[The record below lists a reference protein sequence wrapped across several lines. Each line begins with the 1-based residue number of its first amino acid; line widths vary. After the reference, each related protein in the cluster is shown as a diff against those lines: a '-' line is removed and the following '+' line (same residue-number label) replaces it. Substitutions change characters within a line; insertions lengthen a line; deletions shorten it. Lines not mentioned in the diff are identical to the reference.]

1 MNFWNIARPE
11 ESPVLKKTLSIMRLT
26 TLFSIACSLQISASV
41 YSQETKLSLDVN
53 NQTIKEVLFK
63 IEKQSG
69 FRFIYES
76 EKVNLNKKVSVHVK
90 EQTVETILKRLFEQE
105 GIKYEITENNFI
117 LINPS
122 TKNEKAAPSSQAVLQ
137 KKNLVKG
144 VVTDENGEPIIGA
157 NVVEKGT
164 TNGTVTDLDGKF
176 TMEVSENGV
185 LQISYIGYAMTELRP
200 GKEANL
206 NVKLREDALQMDE
219 VVVVGYGTVKR
230 ANLGG
235 AVSTADA
242 KAFESRPVQNAA
254 QALQGEVPGLT
265 ITRAGGAP
273 GSDMT
278 MKVRDVSSINGVLQI
293 SYIGYAMTELRPG
306 KEANLNVKLREDALQ
321 MDEVVVV
328 GYGTVKRANL
338 GGAVSTAD
346 AKAFE
351 SRPVQNAAQALQ
363 GEVPGLTITRAGGA
377 PGSDMTMKVRDVS
390 SINGGTPLVLIDGAE
405 GNINMINPSD
415 IENISVLK
423 DGTAA
428 IYGARASDG
437 VILVTTK
444 SGKRNQKTS
453 VAFDA
458 YYSIK
463 TPALLRKPANLL
475 QHAEM
480 ALEITDGSFTPEYT
494 RDQLDL
500 IRQNS
505 DLVLTDAEWGRW
517 TGYPQFF
524 KDQDWNDML
533 IGNGNM
539 QNYNVNISGG
549 GERYSYMLSLGHQ
562 REEGIPKFG
571 EDVNKRYF
579 VRAKSSVEIFK
590 NLTYDLNLAYEASNR
605 DYSSGLTEGQN
616 IWELIYKTRSWTPM
630 YNPSGT
636 FYTFEGFDNPAQV
649 LEDGGMVNK
658 TTGNITVNNQL
669 RWKVIDGLQLVGQAV
684 IRKYDQDENV
694 TNKKIINYDWDN
706 NEVREKR
713 TPNSAERRYQKTLSK
728 NFTLY
733 ADYKKNFNDR
743 HDLSVMVGTSHE
755 SENYDRFT
763 AKRIN
768 FDQQENM
775 SLQLGSAQDQ
785 NAWSE
790 GNQWTINSFFSRV
803 NYTFANKYV
812 IEGTIRADG
821 SSRFDPDHR
830 WGWFPGVNAAW
841 RVGEEGFMKRLGWF
855 EDLKVRASYGEMGN
869 QSGIGLYDYIQ
880 LISLS
885 NDYYP
890 FGAGVKGQMAT
901 SGNIISTSR
910 TWETIQTTNVGFD
923 FSTLNNRLY
932 GSFDY
937 FWKENKNML
946 IPKTYPSMLGADAPS
961 TNSGHLSIHG
971 WEISLGWRD
980 QIKDFS
986 YSVRFNISD
995 AKNKVVDRVG
1005 SNLIKLGNN
1014 ETPTGYPLNSYFGY
1028 EFDGIIQNEQELEAY
1043 KSRFSEGGIPGDLSV
1058 GDAMYKD
1065 LDGDGKLS
1073 VLGDGKEGSGD
1084 VKYLGDKNPRYNF
1097 GFNLSMAWKGF
1108 DLSAFIQG
1116 VGRRT
1121 MFLEGESRCP
1131 MPEAWYQSAEYWY
1144 GKTWTPERTDAQY
1157 PAITLKDKRN
1167 YNYYVSTNTKFNVA
1181 YARLKNLQ
1189 FGYTIPQTLTSKAGL
1204 QKVRVYFSG
1213 EDLFEVHNTPNGWD
1227 PEENSGSITSYP
1239 FTRNYS
1245 FGINVVF

>member
-1 MNFWNIARPE
+1 MIEYPENTICKEKIANYFI
-11 ESPVLKKTLSIMRLT
+11 SKTKRKMSKIKHLIVRGGLGIGLFLT
-26 TLFSIACSLQISASV
+26 SGLGIWAQISLNEENKSV
-41 YSQETKLSLDVN
+41 REV
-53 NQTIKEVLFK
+53 IKS
-63 IEKQSG
+63 IEKVSDY
-69 FRFIYES
+69 RFFY
-76 EKVNLNKKVSVHVK
+76 NDDLAGLNTRITVSADDASI
-90 EQTVETILKRLFEQE
+90 ETILAMISKQAPIVYT
-105 GIKYEITENNFI
+105 IKGNHQIVLSDGNAISSN
-117 LINPS
+117 LSGKDKSSIN
-122 TKNEKAAPSSQAVLQ
+122 QQ
-137 KKNLVKG
+137 DKKIAG
-144 VVTDENGEPIIGA
+144 VVLDNTGAPVIGA
-157 NVVEKGT
+157 NVLVKGT
-164 TNGTVTDLDGKF
+164 TIGTITDMDGRF
-176 TMEVSENGV
+176 SLEAPADAV
-185 LQISYIGYAMTELRP
+185 LQISYIGFLTQEITV
-200 GKEANL
+200 GNKNEISIS
-206 NVKLREDALQMDE
+206 LREDAEALDE
-219 VVVVGYGTVKR
+219 LVVVGYGTVKR

-242 KAFESRPVQNAA
+242 KAFESRPIQNAA
-254 QALQGEVPGLT
+254 AALQGEVPGLT
-265 ITRAGGAP
+265 ITR
-273 GSDMT
+273 S
-278 MKVRDVSSINGVLQI
+278 
-293 SYIGYAMTELRPG
+293 
-306 KEANLNVKLREDALQ
+306 
-321 MDEVVVV
+321 
-328 GYGTVKRANL
+328 
-338 GGAVSTAD
+338 
-346 AKAFE
+346 
-351 SRPVQNAAQALQ
+351 
-363 GEVPGLTITRAGGA
+363 GGA

-444 SGKRNQKTS
+444 SGKKNQKTT

-463 TPALLRKPANLL
+463 TPALLRKTANLL
-475 QHAEM
+475 QQAEM
-480 ALEITDGSFTPEYT
+480 ELEITDGSFPPGYT
-494 RDQLDL
+494 EEQLDL

-524 KDQDWNDML
+524 QNQDWNEML

-539 QNYNVNISGG
+539 QNYNVNVSGG
-549 GERYSYMLSLGHQ
+549 GERYSYMVSLGHQ

-579 VRAKSSVEIFK
+579 VRAKSSIELFK
-590 NLTYDLNLAYEASNR
+590 NLTYDLNLSYEASNR

-616 IWELIYKTRSWTPM
+616 IWELIYKSLSWAPLR
-630 YNPSGT
+630 NPAGN

-649 LEDGGMVNK
+649 LEDGGMVNR
-658 TTGNITVNNQL
+658 TTGNVTVNNQL
-669 RWKVIDGLQLVGQAV
+669 RWDIIDGLQLVGQAV
-684 IRKYDQDENV
+684 IRKQDQDENV
-694 TNKKIINYDWDN
+694 TNKKIINYDWYN

-713 TPNSAERRYQKTLSK
+713 TPNSAERRYQKTLYK

-733 ADYKKNFNDR
+733 ADFKRNFNDK

-755 SENYDRFT
+755 SQNYDKFT

-768 FDQQENM
+768 YDQQENM
-775 SLQLGSAQDQ
+775 SLQLGSSQDQ
-785 NAWSE
+785 SAWSE

-803 NYTFANKYV
+803 NYTFANKYI

-841 RVGEEGFMKRLGWF
+841 RLGEEGFMKTLGWF
-855 EDLKVRASYGEMGN
+855 DDLKVRASYGEMGN

-885 NDYYP
+885 SDYYP
-890 FGAGVKGQMAT
+890 FGTGVKGMMAT
-901 SGNIISTSR
+901 SGNIVSTSR
-910 TWETIQTTNVGFD
+910 TWETIQTTNVGLD
-923 FSTLNNRLY
+923 FSTLENRLY

-946 IPKTYPSMLGADAPS
+946 IPVTYPSMLGADAPS
-961 TNSGHLSIHG
+961 TNSGHLSVKG
-971 WEISLGWRD
+971 WEVSLGWRD
-980 QIKDFS
+980 QINDFS

-995 AKNKVVDRVG
+995 ARNKIVNRIG
-1005 SNLIKLGNN
+1005 SNLIELGNN
-1014 ETPTGYPLNSYFGY
+1014 ETPTGYPMNSFFGY
-1028 EFDGIIQNEQELEAY
+1028 EFDGIIQNEQELADY
-1043 KSRFSEGGIPGDLSV
+1043 KARFPNGGIPGDLSV

-1065 LDGDGKLS
+1065 LDGDGQLS
-1073 VLGDGKEGSGD
+1073 VLGDGQEGSGD

-1097 GFNLSMAWKGF
+1097 GFNLTMAWKGF
-1108 DLSAFIQG
+1108 DFSAFIQG

-1121 MFLEGESRCP
+1121 MFLTGEARCP
-1131 MPEAWYQSAEYWY
+1131 MPEAWYHSAEYWY
-1144 GKTWTPERTDAQY
+1144 GKTWTAERTDAKY
-1157 PAITLKDKRN
+1157 PAITAKDKRN
-1167 YNYYVSTNTKFNVA
+1167 YNYYTSTNTKFNVA

-1189 FGYTIPQTLTSKAGL
+1189 LGYTIPTTLTSRIGL

-1213 EDLFEVHNTPNGWD
+1213 EDLFEVHNTPGGWD
-1227 PEENSGSITSYP
+1227 PEDNDGSITSYP

-1245 FGINVVF
+1245 FGVNVVF

>member
-1 MNFWNIARPE
+1 MKADTE
-11 ESPVLKKTLSIMRLT
+11 
-26 TLFSIACSLQISASV
+26 
-41 YSQETKLSLDVN
+41 
-53 NQTIKEVLFK
+53 
-63 IEKQSG
+63 
-69 FRFIYES
+69 
-76 EKVNLNKKVSVHVK
+76 
-90 EQTVETILKRLFEQE
+90 IL
-105 GIKYEITENNFI
+105 
-117 LINPS
+117 
-122 TKNEKAAPSSQAVLQ
+122 
-137 KKNLVKG
+137 
-144 VVTDENGEPIIGA
+144 
-157 NVVEKGT
+157 
-164 TNGTVTDLDGKF
+164 
-176 TMEVSENGV
+176 
-185 LQISYIGYAMTELRP
+185 
-200 GKEANL
+200 
-206 NVKLREDALQMDE
+206 DE
-219 VVVVGYGTVKR
+219 VVVVAYGTATKKSFTGS
-230 ANLGG
+230 ATEIKGEKISLKNPTEL
-235 AVSTADA
+235 S
-242 KAFESRPVQNAA
+242 KALS
-254 QALQGEVPGLT
+254 GEV
-265 ITRAGGAP
+265 AGVQVMSTSGQP
-273 GSDMT
+273 GSNASI
-278 MKVRDVSSINGVLQI
+278 RIRGLGSAYSSRAPLYVVDGI
-293 SYIGYAMTELRPG
+293 PF
-306 KEANLNVKLREDALQ
+306 EADLS
-321 MDEVVVV
+321 
-328 GYGTVKRANL
+328 G
-338 GGAVSTAD
+338 
-346 AKAFE
+346 
-351 SRPVQNAAQALQ
+351 
-363 GEVPGLTITRAGGA
+363 
-377 PGSDMTMKVRDVS
+377 
-390 SINGGTPLVLIDGAE
+390 ID
-405 GNINMINPSD
+405 PSD
-415 IENISVLK
+415 IASMTVLK
-423 DGTAA
+423 DATATA
-428 IYGARASDG
+428 LYGSRAANGVVLITTKKGEKGKTHVEAEIKYGANMRLIPQYDVIDSPERFTELTWEGLKNYAGNRGGMDATQSAAWASKNLFQAQYGIAPIYNMWNADG
-437 VILVTTK
+437 AQLIDPATGRFNSGVARKYTPEKWDDYIFRTGQKLDASVKISGGNEKLTHYTAFSYLKDEGYYISSDYQRFNVRNNMSNQITPWLKATTSLAYAYMETNKPGQSDSNMNNGFQFINGMPSLFPVFERDEDGNIVKDTKIGGNKFDYGMNAGYQRPFASGINPAGALLLDKDEIVSHQFNGNGSFEAKFLKYFKITANVGLQYLGSAENELTNPYYGDSAGKGQIAKYQTNYLNFTANQILSWGQSFDKHNFDAFVAHEST
-444 SGKRNQKTS
+444 SSKTS
-453 VAFDA
+453 VAYGSKSKIVRPDNTEWSNGVIMD
-458 YYSIK
+458 YLESYTYGYSI
-463 TPALLRKPANLL
+463 
-475 QHAEM
+475 E
-480 ALEITDGSFTPEYT
+480 
-494 RDQLDL
+494 
-500 IRQNS
+500 
-505 DLVLTDAEWGRW
+505 
-517 TGYPQFF
+517 
-524 KDQDWNDML
+524 
-533 IGNGNM
+533 
-539 QNYNVNISGG
+539 
-549 GERYSYMLSLGHQ
+549 SY
-562 REEGIPKFG
+562 FG
-571 EDVNKRYF
+571 
-579 VRAKSSVEIFK
+579 
-590 NLTYDLNLAYEASNR
+590 
-605 DYSSGLTEGQN
+605 
-616 IWELIYKTRSWTPM
+616 
-630 YNPSGT
+630 
-636 FYTFEGFDNPAQV
+636 
-649 LEDGGMVNK
+649 
-658 TTGNITVNNQL
+658 QL
-669 RWKVIDGLQLVGQAV
+669 R
-684 IRKYDQDENV
+684 YD
-694 TNKKIINYDWDN
+694 YD
-706 NEVREKR
+706 
-713 TPNSAERRYQKTLSK
+713 
-728 NFTLY
+728 
-733 ADYKKNFNDR
+733 
-743 HDLSVMVGTSHE
+743 
-755 SENYDRFT
+755 
-763 AKRIN
+763 
-768 FDQQENM
+768 
-775 SLQLGSAQDQ
+775 
-785 NAWSE
+785 
-790 GNQWTINSFFSRV
+790 
-803 NYTFANKYV
+803 NKYFLH
-812 IEGTIRADG
+812 GTVRADG

-1005 SNLIKLGNN
+1005 SNLIQLGNN

>member
-1 MNFWNIARPE
+1 
-11 ESPVLKKTLSIMRLT
+11 
-26 TLFSIACSLQISASV
+26 
-41 YSQETKLSLDVN
+41 
-53 NQTIKEVLFK
+53 
-63 IEKQSG
+63 
-69 FRFIYES
+69 
-76 EKVNLNKKVSVHVK
+76 
-90 EQTVETILKRLFEQE
+90 
-105 GIKYEITENNFI
+105 
-117 LINPS
+117 
-122 TKNEKAAPSSQAVLQ
+122 
-137 KKNLVKG
+137 
-144 VVTDENGEPIIGA
+144 
-157 NVVEKGT
+157 
-164 TNGTVTDLDGKF
+164 
-176 TMEVSENGV
+176 
-185 LQISYIGYAMTELRP
+185 
-200 GKEANL
+200 
-206 NVKLREDALQMDE
+206 
-219 VVVVGYGTVKR
+219 
-230 ANLGG
+230 
-235 AVSTADA
+235 
-242 KAFESRPVQNAA
+242 
-254 QALQGEVPGLT
+254 
-265 ITRAGGAP
+265 
-273 GSDMT
+273 
-278 MKVRDVSSINGVLQI
+278 
-293 SYIGYAMTELRPG
+293 
-306 KEANLNVKLREDALQ
+306 
-321 MDEVVVV
+321 
-328 GYGTVKRANL
+328 
-338 GGAVSTAD
+338 
-346 AKAFE
+346 
-351 SRPVQNAAQALQ
+351 
-363 GEVPGLTITRAGGA
+363 
-377 PGSDMTMKVRDVS
+377 
-390 SINGGTPLVLIDGAE
+390 
-405 GNINMINPSD
+405 MINPSD

-743 HDLSVMVGTSHE
+743 HDLSVMVGTS
-755 SENYDRFT
+755 
-763 AKRIN
+763 
-768 FDQQENM
+768 
-775 SLQLGSAQDQ
+775 
-785 NAWSE
+785 
-790 GNQWTINSFFSRV
+790 
-803 NYTFANKYV
+803 
-812 IEGTIRADG
+812 
-821 SSRFDPDHR
+821 RFDPDHR

-1005 SNLIKLGNN
+1005 SNLIQLGNN
-1014 ETPTGYPLNSYFGY
+1014 ETPTGYPLNSYH
-1028 EFDGIIQNEQELEAY
+1028 
-1043 KSRFSEGGIPGDLSV
+1043 
-1058 GDAMYKD
+1058 
-1065 LDGDGKLS
+1065 
-1073 VLGDGKEGSGD
+1073 
-1084 VKYLGDKNPRYNF
+1084 
-1097 GFNLSMAWKGF
+1097 
-1108 DLSAFIQG
+1108 
-1116 VGRRT
+1116 
-1121 MFLEGESRCP
+1121 
-1131 MPEAWYQSAEYWY
+1131 PE
-1144 GKTWTPERTDAQY
+1144 
-1157 PAITLKDKRN
+1157 
-1167 YNYYVSTNTKFNVA
+1167 
-1181 YARLKNLQ
+1181 
-1189 FGYTIPQTLTSKAGL
+1189 
-1204 QKVRVYFSG
+1204 
-1213 EDLFEVHNTPNGWD
+1213 
-1227 PEENSGSITSYP
+1227 
-1239 FTRNYS
+1239 
-1245 FGINVVF
+1245 